1 MNKKF
6 DIFNWTPKFD
16 LILKK
21 IENENLKAFNDAM
34 ITHEEACDF
43 AMQNNNN
50 IYKIILVKVNEKL
63 PTSIKKLI
71 ETSWNDYCNS

>member
-1 MNKKF
+1 MNEKF

-34 ITHEEACDF
+34 ITHEEACYF

-63 PTSIKKLI
+63 PTSIKELI